1 MKTLIETAPLA
12 EMTISNVM
20 PATQSHQLPAKF
32 QTECSQRPYILAR
45 RSARWARPVAY
56 T

>member
-20 PATQSHQLPAKF
+20 PATQAHQRPEKF
-32 QTECSQRPYILAR
+32 QAECSQRPYILAR
-45 RSARWARPVAY
+45 RSARWARRVAY